1 MRLFLARGL
10 VLLGLA
16 VGCGATTQSL
26 RSEYALDPGA
36 HPESVDCFYS
46 CLKEVQDDLRRSC
59 LSLCDGVEV
68 TETYAACSPGAPT
81 LCRSYPVRE
90 PFPKYEAEPDE
101 YEDDG
106 DDIAGDIVGAIFVG
120 IFKAAL
126 GVDDDEDDCDYDD
139 GDDERVRVREGSPK
153 RDSKPRLERAPKPSG
168 DRRGRPRKGK

>member
-1 MRLFLARGL
+1 MRLVLARYV

-46 CLKEVQDDLRRSC
+46 CLRVVEDDLRRSC

-68 TETYAACSPGAPT
+68 NETYQACASGAPT

-90 PFPKYEAEPDE
+90 PFPTYANPA
-101 YEDDG
+101 EDDG
-106 DDIAGDIVGAIFVG
+106 QDIAGDIMGAIFVG
-120 IFKAAL
+120 IIEVAL
-126 GVDDDEDDCDYDD
+126 GVDDDDDDD
-139 GDDERVRVREGSPK
+139 DDDDQRVRAERPK
-153 RDSKPRLERAPKPSG
+153 RDSTPRVERAPKPAV